1 MSFNVYRVKIGSTG
15 VALLDQNTMTS
26 NTITA
31 GTTFNINN
39 AMLFYTSG
47 GSILVNVTGS
57 DKNGNTFGYKS
68 ESEVGVG
75 NAGYYVNNENL
86 CPFISGLGGVFWVFL
101 VKNTSNEIRAM
112 HCQFDNTAMAFYIN
126 GYNGQWAFDIQLTGW
141 GNMIKHNFNGTSTMQ
156 IRNNN
161 DGDSSIKYIL
171 GLGIGTAWT
180 GSVLNVTP
188 YLPDPDNPYYD
199 GDVSGPGGGDP
210 QKQNWTGNSD
220 IVKPDNLPDES
231 YYGAVACGLITI
243 FHPTKPQLQK
253 LAEVIWG
260 QGFFNFVQNL
270 VENISDLFIS
280 LGMLPFTVTHGR
292 SVEVTW
298 FDFIATGQTVGTGI
312 FLDLAPNQWLEFDM
326 GSIALNGSDNR
337 IFASDSVLDYS
348 PYSRLGIYLP
358 FIGYQELDIDE
369 CRGQVLFLK
378 YRIDVLSG
386 TTVAI
391 ISLGANT
398 DDRAIYEFT
407 GNCLTQLPLT
417 SEDAQSLIGNAV
429 NIGIA
434 IASAGATEA
443 VASAGDALAQSAF
456 ESGGGNLGVD
466 YDRMQNAIAVNAAK
480 VSNAQGSLVGA
491 TANGVMGMKPNFKK
505 SGAVSASATLMA
517 VKQPY
522 LFLSTPRQS
531 VPEHYQRYCGLPSNI
546 TDTLGSF
553 SGYTVV
559 EDIRLNGLVATS
571 SEVEEIYQLL
581 KSGVII

>member
-1 MSFNVYRVKIGSTG
+1 MSLTVSRVKIGGTG
-15 VALLDQNTMTS
+15 VAILDRNTMTS
-26 NTITA
+26 DTITA
-31 GTTFNINN
+31 GQTFSISN
-39 AMLFYTSG
+39 AILFYVSG
-47 GSILVNVTGS
+47 GSILVNVSGT
-57 DKNGNTFGYKS
+57 DKNGNTFGYKD
-68 ESEVGVG
+68 ESEAGFG
-75 NAGYYVNNENL
+75 NAGYYVNGSNM
-86 CPFISGLGGVFWVFL
+86 CPFVSGLGGVKWVFL
-101 VKNTSNEIRAM
+101 IKNTSNEVRPLHM
-112 HCQFDNTAMAFYIN
+112 EYDSGAMAFYFN
-126 GYNGQWAFDIQLTGW
+126 GYHDSYSFEQQLSGW
-141 GNMIKHNFNGTSTMQ
+141 GNMIKSNFNGTSTMQ

-161 DGDSSIKYIL
+161 DGG
-171 GLGIGTAWT
+171 GLTRIFGIGI
-180 GSVLNVTP
+180 GSSWEGPLLTVTP
-188 YLPDPDNPYYD
+188 YVPDPDNPYYD

-210 QKQNWTGNSD
+210 QKQNWSENSD

-369 CRGQVLFLK
+369 CRGQVLFLR

-434 IASAGATEA
+434 IASAGATSSI
-443 VASAGDALAQSAF
+443 ASAGDALTAENLANGDISATQA
-456 ESGGGNLGVD
+456 EL
-466 YDRMQNAIAVNAAK
+466 QNAQHAAQI
-480 VSNAQGSLVGA
+480 SNGTGSLASA
-491 TANGVMGMKPNFKK
+491 TANGIMGMKPNFKK

-571 SEVEEIYQLL
+571 SEVEEIYKLL